1 MSTWEAL
8 DKALKKE
15 EKCGKIQV
23 LKRFIEG
30 DKIDRTI
37 KKWFRNKI
45 QRYI

>member
-1 MSTWEAL
+1 ML

-37 KKWFRNKI
+37 KKYINAKFRI
-45 QRYI
+45 EFRVFR